1 MIRFPSVSRLVLL
14 LIALLLLPHPAS
26 AACPTCYAWKP
37 LRIGAGGWLTGLDI
51 APDGTK
57 VVRTDTYGAYLW
69 NAAAGE
75 WQQLVTST
83 GMPLEDQFLNY
94 DQTEGVWEIRI
105 APSDSRR
112 LYMVWQGYFYRSADR
127 GAHWTKTSF
136 ARRTDLDPNDGVRTS
151 GQRMAVD
158 PSNPDVVYVGTT
170 SNGVWRT
177 LDGGASWSQVSA
189 ITAGASPGHPGI
201 VFDRASGTDGS
212 GRTKTI
218 YVPSY
223 GSGVWR
229 SLDAGATWTKTSGGP
244 TNVWHAQ
251 IASDGIYYCATQGA
265 VWKYAAGAWTRL
277 EQSGPDWEVVVTDPA
292 NPARLIIADSG
303 ARVQMSLDRG
313 ATWNENYWVASGRT
327 ATDVPW
333 LAWTKEDY
341 LSNGDMRIDPTDG
354 KLYFAEGIGVWQTAF
369 PAVAEQPFTW
379 SSQSKGIEQLVANWI
394 WSVPGGSLF
403 VTAWDRP
410 VFRSTNPDV
419 FPTTHGPNRTN
430 SITYGA
436 SVEHA
441 VNNPSFL
448 AVDAGWQ
455 SEESS
460 YSTDAGVTW
469 TKFASYPPWGSPGL
483 GHIAVS
489 TDQNMVWIPNA
500 NKKGYYTKNRGAS
513 WTALPSPVN
522 VAFDWSMYNNRHVIT
537 ADRVTPNK
545 FYLYDSNSGLYV
557 STTGGDSWTRVF
569 TGHIVNSADG
579 FNLKIKAVPGKAGHL
594 FYTNGSYGGGDHV
607 GPDSGEL
614 FRRSTDGGA
623 TWTTV
628 PGVLEVYDFGFG
640 KEAPGASYPTVF
652 IAGFVNS
659 VWGIWRSDDQGQTWV
674 QVGERPLGSLDIV
687 KAVDGDKNTYGTVYV
702 GFMGSGYAY
711 GGIGG
716 TSSLPALAVT
726 KAGTGA
732 GTVTSSPA
740 GINCGSTCSSTFS
753 SGTLVTLSAVPAAG
767 SSFAG
772 WSGACSGTGACS
784 VTLDS
789 AKSVTAT
796 FTLNLVSYTL
806 SIGKS
811 GTGTGT
817 VTSSPAGISC
827 GASCGAAYGAGT
839 LVSLSAV
846 PATGSSFAGWSGA
859 CTGTGACS
867 LPMDAAKSVTAAFT
881 LNTVNYTL
889 AVGKAGTGSG
899 TVTSSPAGI
908 SCGASCSASFASGAA
923 VTLTAGP
930 ATGSSFAGW
939 SGACAG
945 TSACSVTMSAARSV
959 TATFNTASGTN
970 TLTVA
975 KTGDG
980 SGTVTSTP
988 AGISCGAAC
997 SYGFASGTVVSLSA
1011 SQAAGSVFLGWSGAC
1026 TGTGAC
1032 TVTTSGSLAVTASF
1046 GLAME
1051 MLTTSTTITG
1061 TAPLAATTASCG
1073 HVTSSPG
1080 GISCGSD
1087 CTELYNRGTAVTL
1100 TAAAASGYSFAGW
1113 TGDCTGSAATCQVT
1127 MNAVKNVA
1135 ASFRSGSAPPP
1146 TGDFNRDGWTDLL
1159 WTNRTTGSLY
1169 SWFLK
1174 NGAMTSSAYFTPNG
1188 VADTSWQVVA
1198 LGDLDLDT
1206 HTDLLWRNATT
1217 GTMGVWFMSET
1228 KMLRGVVLP
1237 TIPLPGTSAPSAWE
1251 IRGLADFNADRNPD
1265 ILWRNTQ
1272 TGDLYLTYLKGS
1284 TPIGGAYLSPQ
1295 RPPSLAWRVGGV
1307 ADMDGD
1313 GQPDIVMNNI
1323 STGELMVAIMKGNT
1337 AVRSAA
1343 ITPARTTDTSWRL
1356 VGAADYNNDGK
1367 PDLFFENATTQEMQ
1381 VWLMNGVARVSVLP
1395 ISPSKPTSPDWRIVP
1410 R

>member
-1 MIRFPSVSRLVLL
+1 MIRLPSVSRLVLL

-57 VVRTDTYGAYLW
+57 VVRADTYGAFLW

-75 WQQLVTST
+75 WQQLVTSASI
-83 GMPLEDQFLNY
+83 PVEDHFLNY
-94 DQTEGVWEIRI
+94 DQIEGAWEIRI

-112 LYMVWQGYFYRSADR
+112 LYMVWQGYLYRSTDR
-127 GAHWTKTSF
+127 GAHWVKTPF
-136 ARRTDLDPNDGVRTS
+136 TRRLSLDPNDGNRTS
-151 GQRMAVD
+151 GQKMAVD
-158 PSNPDVVYVGTT
+158 PANPDVVYVGTD

-201 VFDRASGTDGS
+201 VFDRASGTDAS

-223 GSGVWR
+223 GNGVWR

-313 ATWNENYWVASGRT
+313 ATWNQNYWVASGRT

-441 VNNPSFL
+441 VNNSSFL

-469 TKFASYPPWGSPGL
+469 TKFASYPPSGSPGL

-489 TDQNMVWIPNA
+489 TDQNMVWIPDA

-607 GPDSGEL
+607 GPDWRNYQALDRRRRHVDDRPRRPRGLRLRLRQGGAGGEL
-614 FRRSTDGGA
+614 PHGVHRR
-623 TWTTV
+623 
-628 PGVLEVYDFGFG
+628 
-640 KEAPGASYPTVF
+640 
-652 IAGFVNS
+652 I
-659 VWGIWRSDDQGQTWV
+659 RQQ
-674 QVGERPLGSLDIV
+674 RLGH
-687 KAVDGDKNTYGTVYV
+687 
-702 GFMGSGYAY
+702 
-711 GGIGG
+711 
-716 TSSLPALAVT
+716 
-726 KAGTGA
+726 
-732 GTVTSSPA
+732 
-740 GINCGSTCSSTFS
+740 
-753 SGTLVTLSAVPAAG
+753 
-767 SSFAG
+767 
-772 WSGACSGTGACS
+772 
-784 VTLDS
+784 
-789 AKSVTAT
+789 
-796 FTLNLVSYTL
+796 
-806 SIGKS
+806 
-811 GTGTGT
+811 
-817 VTSSPAGISC
+817 
-827 GASCGAAYGAGT
+827 
-839 LVSLSAV
+839 
-846 PATGSSFAGWSGA
+846 
-859 CTGTGACS
+859 
-867 LPMDAAKSVTAAFT
+867 
-881 LNTVNYTL
+881 L
-889 AVGKAGTGSG
+889 AVGRPGPDVGAGRRASARQPGRRQGRRRRQEHLRHRVRRLHGLRLRLRRHRQHLVAPDARGHEGRHRCRHRHVLACGHQLRVHLQLDVQLGHSRHAVGRSRRRLVVRGLERRVQRHRPCARHLGRRPIGLRRLHFPSPSRLPWSRPATARDGRQ
-899 TVTSSPAGI
+899 PAGRHQLRPHLH
-908 SCGASCSASFASGAA
+908 CRLGGV
-923 VTLTAGP
+923 VTLTA
-930 ATGSSFAGW
+930 
-939 SGACAG
+939 
-945 TSACSVTMSAARSV
+945 
-959 TATFNTASGTN
+959 
-970 TLTVA
+970 
-975 KTGDG
+975 
-980 SGTVTSTP
+980 
-988 AGISCGAAC
+988 
-997 SYGFASGTVVSLSA
+997 
-1011 SQAAGSVFLGWSGAC
+1011 
-1026 TGTGAC
+1026 
-1032 TVTTSGSLAVTASF
+1032 
-1046 GLAME
+1046 
-1051 MLTTSTTITG
+1051 
-1061 TAPLAATTASCG
+1061 
-1073 HVTSSPG
+1073 
-1080 GISCGSD
+1080 
-1087 CTELYNRGTAVTL
+1087 
-1100 TAAAASGYSFAGW
+1100 
-1113 TGDCTGSAATCQVT
+1113 
-1127 MNAVKNVA
+1127 
-1135 ASFRSGSAPPP
+1135 
-1146 TGDFNRDGWTDLL
+1146 
-1159 WTNRTTGSLY
+1159 
-1169 SWFLK
+1169 
-1174 NGAMTSSAYFTPNG
+1174 
-1188 VADTSWQVVA
+1188 
-1198 LGDLDLDT
+1198 
-1206 HTDLLWRNATT
+1206 
-1217 GTMGVWFMSET
+1217 
-1228 KMLRGVVLP
+1228 
-1237 TIPLPGTSAPSAWE
+1237 
-1251 IRGLADFNADRNPD
+1251 
-1265 ILWRNTQ
+1265 
-1272 TGDLYLTYLKGS
+1272 
-1284 TPIGGAYLSPQ
+1284 
-1295 RPPSLAWRVGGV
+1295 
-1307 ADMDGD
+1307 
-1313 GQPDIVMNNI
+1313 
-1323 STGELMVAIMKGNT
+1323 
-1337 AVRSAA
+1337 
-1343 ITPARTTDTSWRL
+1343 
-1356 VGAADYNNDGK
+1356 
-1367 PDLFFENATTQEMQ
+1367 
-1381 VWLMNGVARVSVLP
+1381 VARDRRLL
-1395 ISPSKPTSPDWRIVP
+1395 R
-1410 R
+1410 RLERRLHRHRNLRARR